1 MIISHTQGESLDDDD
16 EGSTLF
22 SCALPRP
29 SYSRLAS
36 QGHMPTDRSSTDSTD
51 SKSTRSSVTY
61 TTVNYFLLIVYFL
74 LLFRVLSFFPL
85 GGRFATKN
93 IVSHEGICKF
103 HPVSPASIQIT
114 SVRSGRMIRK
124 SCPSM
129 GRINTLL
136 SSGNPTILYNL
147 YVCYRLEKTS
157 SIACILIS
165 ICSRRI
171 NKTDRATG
179 WAHSFI
185 PALDIW
191 SRSRITINQSTRPLN
206 FTGHRCAAH

>member
-1 MIISHTQGESLDDDD
+1 L
-16 EGSTLF
+16 
-22 SCALPRP
+22 
-29 SYSRLAS
+29 
-36 QGHMPTDRSSTDSTD
+36 
-51 SKSTRSSVTY
+51 
-61 TTVNYFLLIVYFL
+61 
-74 LLFRVLSFFPL
+74 
-85 GGRFATKN
+85 FATKKISSLTKGYAN
-93 IVSHEGICKF
+93 
-103 HPVSPASIQIT
+103 SIPFLPLQFKLLL
-114 SVRSGRMIRK
+114 SAQEEWLGNRARGWVGF
-124 SCPSM
+124 
-129 GRINTLL
+129 NTLL

-157 SIACILIS
+157 SIACMLIS